1 MTILNLTVLDISKPA
16 KEVLIDKLN
25 AANSLNLQP
34 NDFVMGAPE
43 VQVNPNYD
51 TKIVLAP
58 TTSSQWYESLSIF
71 YKRIKLQEVFEVNLK
86 AFTTGVETTLEEIL
100 PLINAT
106 YGIYLTPDDVEPAT
120 IVFSNPAVLT
130 SGGTVAVVAKTTSPL
145 FHGNKTIQINV
156 TNVEG
161 PAIYEDN
168 QTYFAVV
175 SDTGV
180 DSVKAFNSLGLQ
192 LDTFN
197 YLDNSVLHSSLIKK
211 MVHWP
216 NNDIMVIGDFDYS
229 HTDSFNVTTR
239 YQHKLVRM
247 NSRGRLNGVSAASR
261 FGVEFNLRYYPDA
274 KNGFV
279 YVLDATNQI
288 GGNLHGLH
296 RYLEDGTYDN
306 AFAAAA
312 VTAAPSIILDM
323 TTDEDGNVFIA
334 YGDAGNI
341 KVKKLLP
348 TGADDVTPEVT
359 IDLAME
365 SADVADMAA
374 SVDGIF
380 VRLKM
385 PANRTKQNV
394 ITLNGVE
401 LWDPDVVS
409 SEGRWIEILK
419 INLDMTP
426 DMDFNPY
433 HNDRGANALG
443 IADQSGYNVANSLC
457 PISGFIS
464 YVALTVSPLTG
475 FERPCT
481 VSLAAADARH
491 QGITGHYYDDLH
503 WDRIEGTA
511 PNATNEAMVWGTYR
525 PLNQSGFSAAESII
539 ALYSRGGDMPQV
551 VVELNG
557 STIKD
562 VIAVSE
568 DNPNVTP

>member
-1 MTILNLTVLDISKPA
+1 MTILNLTVLDISKAA

-34 NDFVMGAPE
+34 NDFVMGVPE

-130 SGGTVAVVAKTTSPL
+130 SGGTVSVVAKTTSPL
-145 FHGNKTIQINV
+145 FQGNKTIQINV

-161 PAIYEDN
+161 PVIYEDN

-175 SDTGV
+175 SDAGV

-261 FGVEFNLRYYPDA
+261 FGVEFDLRYYPDA
-274 KNGFV
+274 ENGFV

-323 TTDEDGNVFIA
+323 TTDEDGNIFIA